1 MNKEEVITEIALRC
15 GDSNYKD
22 FETSL
27 YEQAYYRANREVAKT
42 YQMLK
47 KTISFTL
54 SDRVDNV
61 TDDII
66 FDIPDFNSEILVKV
80 NNFPL
85 KKTANHFEGTDRFV
99 YYLEPLEGQ
108 WVFNY
113 ILGYFTTT
121 LGNPQNIDIT
131 ELMNVGITERTSE
144 QIAQEAAYKGTED
157 QIVIMYNIIPNH
169 ETDLQGE
176 FVIPGRYEEELINE
190 GTTYIAKLGV
200 AKFAIDTERQEKYKI
215 VLRMYKTKSDKDKR
229 LLTDK
234 PFIKMKVWKFPDE
247 V

>member
-1 MNKEEVITEIALRC
+1 MNKEEIIDEIALRC

-22 FETSL
+22 FESAL
-27 YEQAYYRANREVAKT
+27 YSQAYYRANREVAKT

-47 KTISFTL
+47 KTISFIL

-99 YYLEPLEGQ
+99 YYLEPFEGQ
-108 WVFNY
+108 WTFNY
-113 ILGYFTTT
+113 ILGNFTSN

-131 ELMNVGITERTSE
+131 ELMSVGITERTDE
-144 QIAQEAAYKGTED
+144 QIQQEAAYKGTED
-157 QIVIMYNIIPNH
+157 NIVIMYNVIPDH
-169 ETDLQGE
+169 YTDLEGE
-176 FVIPGRYEEELINE
+176 FVIPARYEEELINE
-190 GTTYIAKLGV
+190 GTTYIAKIGV
-200 AKFAIDTERQEKYKI
+200 AKFASSEEKQDKYKTI
-215 VLRMYKTKSDKDKR
+215 LRMYRTRSDKDKR

-234 PFIKMKVWKFPDE
+234 PFIKMKVWKYPDE